1 MNLVTRLVAWSAVA
15 ALLFAGAASA
25 PELQK
30 LAGTTPAQ
38 RAGVQTELMK
48 VRLGLS
54 EAEAA
59 KVAAVNLKYAEQMQ
73 PILQGSEGPM
83 MKMGAARR
91 VDEAKD
97 GELQGVLSPEQYQNY
112 LASKEEMRQKMEQK
126 LMEKRAGSGAP

>member
-1 MNLVTRLVAWSAVA
+1 MNLVTRLVASSAAA
-15 ALLFAGAASA
+15 ALLLVGAASA
-25 PELQK
+25 QEFQK

-48 VRLGLS
+48 SRLGLS

-59 KVAAVNLKYAEQMQ
+59 KIASINLKYAEQMQ

-91 VDEAKD
+91 VDQAKD
-97 GELQGVLSPEQYQNY
+97 AELQGVLSPEQYQKY
-112 LASKEEMRQKMEQK
+112 LASKQEMRQKMEQK